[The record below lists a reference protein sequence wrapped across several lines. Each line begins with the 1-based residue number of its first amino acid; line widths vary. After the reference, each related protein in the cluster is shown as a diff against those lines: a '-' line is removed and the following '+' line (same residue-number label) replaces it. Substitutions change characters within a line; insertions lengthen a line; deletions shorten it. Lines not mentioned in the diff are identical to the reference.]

1 MRHTGGQGAEGFQPL
16 PLSSEHC
23 TCLPLARPREAN
35 GRKSP
40 EAQGWMEKSG
50 EGTPGT
56 DGTSSIYSLLEGQR
70 RRRKRSR

>member
-1 MRHTGGQGAEGFQPL
+1 MGKEPKDSSPS

-40 EAQGWMEKSG
+40 EAQGRMEKSG